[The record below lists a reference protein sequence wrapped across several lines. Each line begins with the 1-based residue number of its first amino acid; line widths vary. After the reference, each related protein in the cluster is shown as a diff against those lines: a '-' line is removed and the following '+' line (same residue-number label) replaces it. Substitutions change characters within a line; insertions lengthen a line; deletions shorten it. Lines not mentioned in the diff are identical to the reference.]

1 MGKIITFY
9 SYKGGTGRT
18 MALANVSYLL
28 ASWGYRV
35 LMVDWDLEAPGLEY
49 FFSDFVNIDK
59 VASNPGVI
67 DILTQ
72 IQEEK
77 GKSQFPS
84 SQWKKYITQISL
96 PNTNSRLFLLT
107 AGKRDKN
114 YFQRIRDLDIKSL
127 YLEADGG
134 FAIEK
139 LRNQWKVSFDFVL
152 IDSRTGITDTGG
164 ICTIQLPDMLLLLFT
179 ATDQAVEGVAKVA
192 ELAYEA
198 QKNLLSD
205 RLRLISIPIASRFDS
220 KEEFKLSQ
228 KWLNIFA
235 KKLGGIYSNWLPTS
249 VEPIQILEATR
260 IPYSTYFSFGEKLPV
275 VEQSR
280 RDSGGLTFAYENIS
294 ALIANDMENVEL
306 LIEDRDGFVKRASV
320 LTKRR
325 EPEKLNVFISYSHRD
340 IDYLDRLLTHLKV
353 LERSS
358 VLNLWDD
365 TKITAGH
372 KWYTEISKAI
382 SQASVVILV
391 LSPDYLASEFIWRE
405 EFPRILR
412 QEKEGNLKIIP
423 LILKSC
429 LWEEVE
435 LLNQLHVFPKDGKP
449 LSAFSQAEQDKRLVD
464 FTKLI
469 KASLEERDDNQLK
482 INL

>member
-18 MALANVSYLL
+18 MALANVAYLL
-28 ASWGYRV
+28 SSWGYKV
-35 LMVDWDLEAPGLEY
+35 LMIDWDLEAPGLEY
-49 FFSDFVNIDK
+49 FFSDFINIDE
-59 VASNPGVI
+59 VASSQGII
-67 DILTQ
+67 DILAE

-77 GKSQFPS
+77 GRPKLPS
-84 SQWKKYITQISL
+84 AKWKKYITKIFLSKIDSSL
-96 PNTNSRLFLLT
+96 DLLT
-107 AGKRDKN
+107 AGKRDKD
-114 YFQRIRDLDIKSL
+114 YFQRVRELDIKSL
-127 YLEADGG
+127 YSEANGG
-134 FAIEK
+134 VAIEE
-139 LRNQWKVSFDFVL
+139 LRNQWQDSYDFVL
-152 IDSRTGITDTGG
+152 IDSRTGITDIGG
-164 ICTIQLPDMLLLLFT
+164 VCTIQLPDILLLLFT

-192 ELAYEA
+192 KRAYEA

-235 KKLGGIYSNWLPTS
+235 KKLGAIYSNWLPTS
-249 VEPIQILEATR
+249 IEPIQVLEATR

-294 ALIANDMENVEL
+294 ALIANDMEKVEL
-306 LIEDRDGFVKRASV
+306 LVEDRDGFVKRAS
-320 LTKRR
+320 LLAKRK

-340 IDYLDRLLTHLKV
+340 RDSLDRLLTHLKV

-358 VLNLWDD
+358 DLNLWDD

-372 KWYTEISKAI
+372 AWYTEISKAI
-382 SQASVVILV
+382 SQANVVILV

-405 EFPRILR
+405 EFPRILKH
-412 QEKEGNLKIIP
+412 EKEGNLRIIP
-423 LILKSC
+423 LILRPC
-429 LWEEVE
+429 LWQEVE
-435 LLNQLHVFPKDGKP
+435 LLNELQVFPSDGKP
-449 LSAFSQAEQDKRLVD
+449 LNAFPQAEQDKRLVD

-469 KASLEERDDNQLK
+469 KTSLEASNHNQ
-482 INL
+482 

>member
-18 MALANVSYLL
+18 MALANVAYLL
-28 ASWGYRV
+28 ALWHYKV

-49 FFSDFVNIDK
+49 FFSDYINIDK
-59 VASNPGVI
+59 VASNHGVI

-77 GKSQFPS
+77 GEMKLPS
-84 SQWKKYITQISL
+84 SQWKKYITKINLPQTNLSL
-96 PNTNSRLFLLT
+96 DLLT
-107 AGKRDKN
+107 AGKRDTD

-127 YLEADGG
+127 YLEANGG
-134 FAIEK
+134 IAIEK
-139 LRNQWKVSFDFVL
+139 LRNQWKDSYDFVL
-152 IDSRTGITDTGG
+152 IDSRTGITDIGG
-164 ICTIQLPDMLLLLFT
+164 ICTIQLPDVLLLLFT
-179 ATDQAVEGVAKVA
+179 ATDQAVDGVAKVS
-192 ELAYEA
+192 ERAYEA

-220 KEEFKLSQ
+220 KEEFKLSE

-235 KKLGGIYSNWLPTS
+235 KKLGAIYSNWLPTS
-249 VEPIQILEATR
+249 VKPIQILEATR

-306 LIEDRDGFVKRASV
+306 LIENRDGFVKRASV
-320 LTKRR
+320 LAKRR
-325 EPEKLNVFISYSHRD
+325 EPEKLNIFISYSHKD
-340 IDYLDRLLTHLKV
+340 TGYLDRLLTHLKV
-353 LERSS
+353 LNRSS
-358 VLNLWDD
+358 ALNLWDD

-372 KWYTEISKAI
+372 NWYTEISRAI

-405 EFPRILR
+405 EFSRILK
-412 QEKEGNLKIIP
+412 QEREGNLRIIP
-423 LILKSC
+423 LILKPC

-435 LLNQLHVFPKDGKP
+435 LVNHLQVFPNDGKP
-449 LSAFSQAEQDKRLVD
+449 LNAFPQAEQDKRLVD

-469 KASLEERDDNQLK
+469 KASLEENDDNQ
-482 INL
+482 